1 MKLNWKIILSLLLV
15 VFVTVSCEKLD
26 LLNENPN
33 EPEYINPDYLFTY
46 SVLSGIG
53 GYNNDVG
60 LNQRGIM
67 RWMMY
72 FAVRG
77 GVESDK
83 VYESPSGRSGF
94 WQENYAD
101 ALNNTQEII
110 NLTKDDDL
118 LINKNSIARIW
129 KVYLFHRV
137 TDMWGSI
144 PYTEALQGYTE
155 LNKMPKYDTQKDIYL
170 SFFSELEDAISK
182 FDHSKESFDNADI
195 LFNGDI
201 DSWIRFANSLRLK
214 LAIRI
219 KNVEPGLYSSELA
232 KLQSVD
238 FINSNSNAAIFMH
251 NTEKKTAIYEA
262 YLRNE
267 STEQNNPSKFL
278 VDMLVSNNDPRVI
291 MYFEKSPDSNLPWVP
306 DYQGIPNLV
315 APNSDIW
322 ENYSNNWSDISSIG
336 NWFLRADVPNPILSY
351 SEVCFLK
358 AEASLDGYFGNT
370 LDLLKEGVRANM
382 DYLNFYAPADE
393 DLMEIGD
400 IDMYINNIAEANLE
414 NIINEKW
421 KSFAFQNAYEAWTDY
436 RRTSYPTLK
445 DYDNNPI
452 PLNELPVRLQYPT
465 SEINLNGENYS
476 QAIAEQ
482 GPDDQTTK
490 IWWDVN

>member
-1 MKLNWKIILSLLLV
+1 MKLNYKIILSLLLV
-15 VFVTVSCEKLD
+15 FFVSVSCEKLD

-77 GVESDK
+77 GVESNK

-94 WQENYAD
+94 WQENYVD

-110 NLTKDDDL
+110 NLTKDDAL

-129 KVYLFHRV
+129 KVYLFHRL

-144 PYTEALQGYTE
+144 PYSEALNGYTE
-155 LNKMPKYDTQKDIYL
+155 LNKMPEYDTQKEIYED
-170 SFFSELEDAISK
+170 FFAELEDAISK
-182 FDHSKESFDNADI
+182 FDNSKESFDDADI
-195 LFNGDI
+195 IFYGDI
-201 DSWIRFANSLRLK
+201 DAWIRFANSLRLK
-214 LAIRI
+214 LAIRL
-219 KNVEPGLYSSELA
+219 KNVDPDIYSSQMA

-238 FINSNSNAAIFMH
+238 LISSNSQAAIFMH
-251 NTEKKTAIYEA
+251 NTEKKSAIYEA

-278 VDMLVSNNDPRVI
+278 VDMLVADNDPRVI
-291 MYFEKSPDSNLPWVP
+291 IYLKKSPDSNLPWVP
-306 DYQGIPNLV
+306 DYQGVPNLV
-315 APNSDIW
+315 APNSVIW
-322 ENYSNNWSDISSIG
+322 DNYSNNWTDISSIG
-336 NWFLRADVPNPILSY
+336 NWFLRSDVPNPIFSY

-370 LDLLKEGVRANM
+370 TDLLKDAVSANM
-382 DYLNFYAPADE
+382 YYLNMYAPSEAELIEISDITTYVDNITDVDLE
-393 DLMEIGD
+393 D
-400 IDMYINNIAEANLE
+400 
-414 NIINEKW
+414 IINEKW

-436 RRTSYPTLK
+436 RRTSFPVLK
-445 DYDNNPI
+445 YYDNSPI
-452 PLNELPVRLQYPT
+452 SESEFPVRLQYPT
-465 SEINLNGENYS
+465 SELNLNGDNYS
-476 QAIAEQ
+476 QAVSEQ
-482 GPDDQTTK
+482 GPDNQTTK
-490 IWWDVN
+490 VWWDLY